1 MPVFLDTV
9 LKLALILFVI
19 KFLWDALVRNPQEK
33 LEKQVEFLIARYA
46 NSILYPNEDPEY
58 EIERLEFQ
66 ANHIKYNEVPVTEYS
81 NYTDENKELLFRVY
95 KKIQKYIEEDRN
107 EANK

>member
-1 MPVFLDTV
+1 MPVFLDAV

-46 NSILYPNEDPEY
+46 SSILNPNPNPEY

-81 NYTDENKELLFRVY
+81 NYTDENKEILNRVY
-95 KKIQKYIEEDRN
+95 KKIQKYIEEDRY